1 MRERERKREE
11 RGREKDR
18 EVKPNKLPV
27 AIVFLLVRSFGLT
40 WGHSSSL
47 FLTHTH
53 TRSSTTH
60 TDASHH
66 LLLLCPCS
74 ISHPTVTEETFE
86 DVTLFSMLTCGRA
99 ITLAPFDLRHCA
111 LVVLRNCGQTPQ
123 RGMAAHPPD

>member
-53 TRSSTTH
+53 THTLKHNAHRRFSPFASPMPLLNLSSH
-60 TDASHH
+60 SY
-66 LLLLCPCS
+66 
-74 ISHPTVTEETFE
+74 
-86 DVTLFSMLTCGRA
+86 RR
-99 ITLAPFDLRHCA
+99 DL
-111 LVVLRNCGQTPQ
+111 
-123 RGMAAHPPD
+123 